1 MKILALNGSVRI
13 NGNTEFLLKR
23 ALMGCESE
31 GSEVEI
37 LRLTDFEIKPCKGCG
52 LCLFKNGYC
61 VNDGDGVEKI
71 FSKIDK
77 ADALLLGTPCYFL
90 EATAVIKQLIDRC
103 WVKGHQIDK
112 VTKPASVIIP
122 YATRGWLSMAMVQ
135 PNLLLGLLGMKKIN
149 QLTVNTQGIS
159 EVVLDDDAMNQAY
172 DIGRE
177 LVNALKSNDFSYRGK
192 QGICPWCHD
201 SLIRILSD
209 NKSVE
214 CPLCGVRGEIQIIDE
229 KIKIRFDEKD
239 SSRVRLTLKNMYNH
253 FNYHIQPSK
262 QYFIMTKEER
272 KLKSAEL
279 KEYLKP

>member
-1 MKILALNGSVRI
+1 
-13 NGNTEFLLKR
+13 
-23 ALMGCESE
+23 
-31 GSEVEI
+31 
-37 LRLTDFEIKPCKGCG
+37 
-52 LCLFKNGYC
+52 
-61 VNDGDGVEKI
+61 
-71 FSKIDK
+71 
-77 ADALLLGTPCYFL
+77 
-90 EATAVIKQLIDRC
+90 
-103 WVKGHQIDK
+103 
-112 VTKPASVIIP
+112 
-122 YATRGWLSMAMVQ
+122 
-135 PNLLLGLLGMKKIN
+135 
-149 QLTVNTQGIS
+149 
-159 EVVLDDDAMNQAY
+159 MNQAY
-172 DIGRE
+172 DIGTE